1 VLFYAITALA
11 WQSRKLFAAAGKTGF
26 HPRVSRLEKFLIYW
40 LPPLGWMGLIFSASA
55 DTQSFRR
62 SAGLFLPLMHWLFPA
77 MSVDTIEGI
86 HFVLRKCA
94 HLTEFAILALLFWRA
109 IRQPQKKDIRPWR
122 WDEAGLALALVLVY
136 AATDELHQVFV
147 PLRTGMVSDVFVDVA
162 GGAIGLLLLNLFG
175 RIFKIW

>member
-1 VLFYAITALA
+1 MAK
-11 WQSRKLFAAAGKTGF
+11 SRF
-26 HPRVSRLEKFLIYW
+26 HPRVSKIEKFLFYW

-62 SAGLFLPLMHWLFPA
+62 SAGLFYPVMHWLFPGLDA
-77 MSVDTIEGI
+77 DTIEGI
-86 HFVLRKCA
+86 HFVFRKCA

-109 IRQPQKKDIRPWR
+109 IHHTRRPLVAPERSESGWR

-162 GGAIGLLLLNLFG
+162 GGAIGLLLLRLLG
-175 RIFKIW
+175 GIFKRW

>member
-1 VLFYAITALA
+1 M
-11 WQSRKLFAAAGKTGF
+11 SK
-26 HPRVSRLEKFLIYW
+26 LEKFLIYW

-62 SAGLFLPLMHWLFPA
+62 SAGLFYPLMHWLFPGLSA
-77 MSVDTIEGI
+77 DTIEGI
-86 HFVLRKCA
+86 HFVFRKCG

-109 IRQPQKKDIRPWR
+109 IRQPKRGDARPWR

-175 RIFKIW
+175 RVFKLW